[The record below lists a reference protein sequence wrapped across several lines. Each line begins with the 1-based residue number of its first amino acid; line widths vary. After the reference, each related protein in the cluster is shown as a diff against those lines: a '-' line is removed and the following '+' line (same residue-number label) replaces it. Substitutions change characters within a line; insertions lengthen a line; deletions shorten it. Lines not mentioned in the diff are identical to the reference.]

1 MSYVYT
7 CEMCGEVIEED
18 ERSEYVDALEQH
30 FRDNHP
36 KVDHSENLKQQFI

>member
-1 MSYVYT
+1 MGYEYR
-7 CEMCGEVIEED
+7 CERCGEVIEED

-36 KVDHSENLKQQFI
+36 NVDHSENLKQQFI